1 MVTRGEWVNTFLIE
15 RKCRGTPENM
25 LAVLTWIRSENGG
38 NAPVGATWN
47 PLNTTLSLPPQ
58 SNYNSIGVKNYET
71 FEQGILANSRTLALG
86 YYPEIRRALEA
97 GDDARRTIAAIHA
110 SPWGSKPNAG
120 TLAYV
125 RNNLAAETALVVG
138 RGAVTPGPVT
148 PTPGPGPVGGTM
160 YLAPVAH
167 PTKLGYWC
175 VDAEGHVLAYGASQ
189 YHGGQGAHMKAGVV
203 DPTGAVVA
211 LNGPCV
217 GLAPT
222 PSGNGY
228 WLLTDVGSIYDF
240 GDAQHFGD
248 PAGNPKT

>member
-1 MVTRGEWVNTFLIE
+1 MVTRAEWVGAFLVA
-15 RKCRGTPENM
+15 RKCPETPENLVAM
-25 LAVLTWIRSENGG
+25 LTWIRSEWGG
-38 NAPVGATWN
+38 WAPVRAKWN

-58 SNYNSIGVKNYET
+58 SDYNSIGVKNYET
-71 FEQGILANSRTLALG
+71 FEQGVTANSETLALS
-86 YYPEIRRALEA
+86 YYPAIRAALEA
-97 GDDARRTIAAIHA
+97 GNDANRTIAAIHA

-125 RNNLAAETALVVG
+125 RNNLAADSALLVG
-138 RGAVTPGPVT
+138 QGAVAPGPVVTPGPV
-148 PTPGPGPVGGTM
+148 GGKM
-160 YLAPVAH
+160 YLAPVPH

-175 VDAEGHVLAYGASQ
+175 VDTEGHVLAYGASQ
-189 YHGGQGAHMKAGVV
+189 YHGGQGAHMKAGKV
-203 DPTGAVVA
+203 DPTGAVVV

-228 WLLTDVGSIYDF
+228 WLLTAVGSIYDF

-248 PAGNPKT
+248 PQGNPNT